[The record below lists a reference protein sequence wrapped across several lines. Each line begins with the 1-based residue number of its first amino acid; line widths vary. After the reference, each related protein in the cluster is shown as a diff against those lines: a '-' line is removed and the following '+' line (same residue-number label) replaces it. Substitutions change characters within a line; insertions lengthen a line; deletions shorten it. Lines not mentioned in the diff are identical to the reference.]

1 LSLLNLSISPISAR
15 RSMGGSVAFAD
26 PEAKL
31 SIAVTLNKMQNEPA
45 GTGRALEIC
54 DLIRNELDVARAAV
68 HLLSTHVRPKHISSC

>member
-1 LSLLNLSISPISAR
+1 MSFLTLGARPAYDESYLSLLNLCVSPIWAR
-15 RSMGGSVAFAD
+15 RSMDGSVAFAD

-54 DLIRNELDVARAAV
+54 HLIRNELDVA
-68 HLLSTHVRPKHISSC
+68 